1 MPNKQDQEIHE
12 EARPIKQEPLDLNE
26 VLKSL
31 DPQKREIITKAIY
44 AIEEQKSFSGPLPA
58 PEDFMA
64 YKNVMPDAP
73 ERILAMAERQSQH
86 RINTETKIVE
96 SGIRESKR
104 GQLLGATIVIGCL
117 ICSVILG
124 LQGHDVLAGSIV
136 TIIAAVATIFVL
148 HKDPSHDNNSEKE

>member
-1 MPNKQDQEIHE
+1 
-12 EARPIKQEPLDLNE
+12 
-26 VLKSL
+26 
-31 DPQKREIITKAIY
+31 
-44 AIEEQKSFSGPLPA
+44 
-58 PEDFMA
+58 MA

-73 ERILAMAERQSQH
+73 ERILA
-86 RINTETKIVE
+86 
-96 SGIRESKR
+96 
-104 GQLLGATIVIGCL
+104 IVIGCL

>member
-1 MPNKQDQEIHE
+1 MPNKQDQEVHE

-73 ERILAMAERQSQH
+73 ERILAMAERQSSSCTKTPATTTILKKNRFPENSVVNISVRKFCH
-86 RINTETKIVE
+86 YSNHICLPNTF
-96 SGIRESKR
+96 
-104 GQLLGATIVIGCL
+104 A
-117 ICSVILG
+117 
-124 LQGHDVLAGSIV
+124 HD
-136 TIIAAVATIFVL
+136 
-148 HKDPSHDNNSEKE
+148 